1 VQSSWETITKNVLES
16 AGGRVTVENN
26 LLLEAKALYRDR
38 MRIVLSALIIIFSI
52 TFYLYYTSGIAG
64 LETTPLPEEGIIRGI
79 QVVASFNNIGLL
91 IAVALMVIAFQFWS
105 WAFLPGPASLFTMS
119 VLRGILGPGAS
130 ITQTIGK
137 HFEVIL
143 ENGSMFSISCHIQE
157 KGTDD
162 WFSYRLVSSELE
174 NGNLRNVALRHGF
187 SLEGSRFVA
196 NVGNDE
202 LHHRTLLLAKAM
214 TIASASV

>member
-1 VQSSWETITKNVLES
+1 M
-16 AGGRVTVENN
+16 VENK

-38 MRIVLSALIIIFSI
+38 IRIVLSALIIVFSI

-64 LETTPLPEEGIIRGI
+64 LGTNPIPDGDGVIRAI
-79 QVVASFNNIGLL
+79 MVVSTFNNIGLL
-91 IAVALMVIAFQFWS
+91 IAIALIVIAYQFWS

-137 HFEVIL
+137 HFKVIL

-162 WFSYRLVSSELE
+162 WFSYRLVSSELQ
-174 NGNLRNVALRHGF
+174 NINLRNVALRHGF
-187 SLEGSRFVA
+187 SLEDSRFVA
-196 NVGNDE
+196 NVSNDE

-214 TIASASV
+214 MIAGM